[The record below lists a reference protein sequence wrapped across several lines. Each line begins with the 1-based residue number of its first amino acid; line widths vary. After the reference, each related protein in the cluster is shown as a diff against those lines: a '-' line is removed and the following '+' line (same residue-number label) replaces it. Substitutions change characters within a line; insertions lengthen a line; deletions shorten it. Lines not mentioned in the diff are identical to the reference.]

1 MEQNNQKIMT
11 MAFIATG
18 FVVYVVS
25 NVLFEALATSFGAV
39 AAIRS
44 SDLVVHGVPT
54 SLGIIT
60 FLALQLN
67 PKVRSWMDEVL
78 VELFKVVW
86 PTQRDVSA
94 MTTVVCVMLIIS
106 GVVLGTFDF
115 ISGQIIKLVLN

>member
-11 MAFIATG
+11 MAFIGTG
-18 FVVYVVS
+18 FVVFVVT

-44 SDLVVHGVPT
+44 SDLVVHGVPI
-54 SLGIIT
+54 SFGIGT

-67 PKVRSWMDEVL
+67 PKVRAWMDEVL

-86 PTQRDVSA
+86 PTQKDVTA
-94 MTTVVCVMLIIS
+94 MTTVVCVMLIIA

-115 ISGQIIKLVLN
+115 VSGQVIKLVLN